1 MARRQ
6 SRMLREVERE
16 FMRITVNRGAIMD
29 LVNRVFRGSAAPMMA
44 IVSIAVVLGV
54 SLAETSQAAPLV
66 DPTSQAGTQP
76 VPAKS
81 PVQKGS
87 GRAAQD
93 IKDGKPRI
101 LHYGKPW
108 SLGKPLIDD
117 ASGLTVEIV
126 KGCVVTPDFVAETD
140 AYNTVMRR
148 WAKAHNIPAQPPSSM
163 PVLQVTAPLP
173 AATGPEAAGL
183 PAPLPSQ
190 WSAPTDEGLQTR
202 LVFITRSIRPGKPVF
217 IQFEVRHKDGTMWA
231 QNTTVSDYLA
241 EVVVR
246 DEHGRVVDSLSV
258 RLMFRTMV
266 PAGAGI
272 SVGVFPAGK
281 ASADLS
287 PGTYSLSITP
297 RVSPDLTKRG
307 AVQLPAAGPV
317 EFSVPVTPNSPA
329 APDSLQPDYQQ
340 GEELAAYMKTREWS
354 DQQILIKQGKAILPG
369 LVALVEKGDGPISQ
383 TYPVQRWQQA
393 AFIISEIGDQRAV
406 PFLVKRLDDPG
417 AMNWRFVWALGQLGV
432 KQAVPRLI
440 EELRTMDARDWEVT
454 SQAYGSRATY
464 LIEAL
469 ERITGQRFPKNKSG
483 KVTDRDATLKAVNDW
498 WEKTRGKQA
507 WDR

>member
-1 MARRQ
+1 MGRRKP
-6 SRMLREVERE
+6 RMLREVERE

-29 LVNRVFRGSAAPMMA
+29 LVNRVFRGSAAPMVA
-44 IVSIAVVLGV
+44 IVLIAVVLG
-54 SLAETSQAAPLV
+54 LPLGEKSQAAPLV

-87 GRAAQD
+87 DRAAQD

-101 LHYGKPW
+101 LYYGKPW
-108 SLGKPLIDD
+108 SSGKPLIDD
-117 ASGLTVEIV
+117 ASGLTVEILE
-126 KGCVVTPDFVAETD
+126 GCVVTPDFVAETD
-140 AYNTVMRR
+140 AYNTAMRQ
-148 WAKAHNIPAQPPSSM
+148 WAKAHNIPAQSPNAR
-163 PVLQVTAPLP
+163 PVLQSTAPVV

-183 PAPLPSQ
+183 SAPLQSQ

-202 LVFITRSIRPGKPVF
+202 LVFITRSIRPGRPVF

-231 QNTTVSDYLA
+231 QNTTVTDYPA

-266 PAGAGI
+266 PAGPI

-281 ASADLS
+281 ASAALS
-287 PGTYSLSITP
+287 PGTHSLSITP

-317 EFSVPVTPNSPA
+317 EFTVPVTPKSPA
-329 APDSLQPDYQQ
+329 APDSLQPDYEQA
-340 GEELAAYMKTREWS
+340 EELTAYMKARGRS
-354 DQQILIKQGKAILPG
+354 DELIKQGKAILPG
-369 LVALVEKGDGPISQ
+369 LVALVEKGDGAISQ

-393 AFIISEIGDQRAV
+393 ASIIGEIGDQRAV

-417 AMNWRFVWALGQLGV
+417 AMDWHFVRALGQLGV
-432 KQAVPRLI
+432 KQAVPRLV
-440 EELRTMDARDWEVT
+440 EGLRSMDAQDWEVN

-469 ERITGQRFPKNKSG
+469 ERITGQPFPKDKSG

-498 WEKTRGKQA
+498 WDKGKPTEKRA